1 MGYECYGV
9 AAAVFISVGKMQH
22 PTVNIQLTAVS
33 TVLVTMTNSN

>member
-9 AAAVFISVGKMQH
+9 AAVLVSVANMQH

-33 TVLVTMTNSN
+33 TVLVTMTNSS